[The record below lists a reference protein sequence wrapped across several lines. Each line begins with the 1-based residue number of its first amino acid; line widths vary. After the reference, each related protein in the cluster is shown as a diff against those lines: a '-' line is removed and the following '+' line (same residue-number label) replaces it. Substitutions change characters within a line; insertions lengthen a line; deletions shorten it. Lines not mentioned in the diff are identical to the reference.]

1 MRYVKDS
8 KKERG
13 ARTIRR
19 LRLMLCFSQEKLAKT
34 LGMCPSAISMY
45 ENARQMPNIT
55 TIQKLIDLAAKNSI
69 KLNMTDFREI

>member
-8 KKERG
+8 KKERS

-19 LRLMLCFSQEKLAKT
+19 LRLLLCLSQEKLAKV
-34 LGMCPSAISMY
+34 LEMCPSAISMY
-45 ENARQMPNIT
+45 ENARQMPNLT
-55 TIQKLIDLAAKNSI
+55 TIQKLIDLAAKNKI